1 MLKSAQATAVS
12 VKFVNNIT
20 IMATLWLKDV
30 ITEQNLRKNTK
41 IRAHSYAGRKLLII
55 RKILLPLHL

>member
-12 VKFVNNIT
+12 VKLVNNIT

-30 ITEQNLRKNTK
+30 ITEQNLHKNTC
-41 IRAHSYAGRKLLII
+41 INI
-55 RKILLPLHL
+55 

>member
-20 IMATLWLKDV
+20 VMTALQLNDV
-30 ITEQNLRKNTK
+30 ITEQNLRKNTC
-41 IRAHSYAGRKLLII
+41 INI
-55 RKILLPLHL
+55 

>member
-20 IMATLWLKDV
+20 MMAVLWLKDV
-30 ITEQNLRKNTK
+30 ITEQILRKITCIN
-41 IRAHSYAGRKLLII
+41 I
-55 RKILLPLHL
+55 

>member
-20 IMATLWLKDV
+20 IMTALWLNDV
-30 ITEQNLRKNTK
+30 ITEQNLRKNTC
-41 IRAHSYAGRKLLII
+41 INI
-55 RKILLPLHL
+55 

>member
-1 MLKSAQATAVS
+1 MLKSAQATAVR

-30 ITEQNLRKNTK
+30 ITEQNLRKNTC
-41 IRAHSYAGRKLLII
+41 INI
-55 RKILLPLHL
+55 

>member
-20 IMATLWLKDV
+20 MMAALWLKDV
-30 ITEQNLRKNTK
+30 ITEQKLRKITCIN
-41 IRAHSYAGRKLLII
+41 I
-55 RKILLPLHL
+55 

>member
-12 VKFVNNIT
+12 VNFVNNIT

-30 ITEQNLRKNTK
+30 ITEQNLRKNTC
-41 IRAHSYAGRKLLII
+41 INI
-55 RKILLPLHL
+55 

>member
-1 MLKSAQATAVS
+1 MLKSAQTTAVS

-30 ITEQNLRKNTK
+30 ITEQNLRKN
-41 IRAHSYAGRKLLII
+41 ICINI
-55 RKILLPLHL
+55 

>member
-20 IMATLWLKDV
+20 MMAVLWLKDV
-30 ITEQNLRKNTK
+30 ITEQNLRKNTC
-41 IRAHSYAGRKLLII
+41 INI
-55 RKILLPLHL
+55 